1 MYVNQYNKIE
11 KQNNIRINIFGYE
24 GRQPFPIY
32 ISKKENFE
40 NQMNL
45 ILITKG
51 ENGPSQV

>member
-1 MYVNQYNKIE
+1 MYVYQYYKIE

-32 ISKKENFE
+32 ISKETFE

-45 ILITKG
+45 LLITKG